1 MNLNQSASLPAQPAA
16 LCMHAPCGH
25 GNGDAQG
32 QPHPGS
38 AAAAPTYG
46 SAGAQQARTLSGH
59 AAALAAASGPRSF
72 FFGVMGTPFQSELS
86 TSLLRMVQSALDLQH
101 QVTVW
106 TCGYATCLTQ
116 HSLVR
121 PKDSFAAKDAP
132 ATHDLTTAQIVQAL
146 LAKHSGSLDWYV
158 CRYCMEERGATQQI
172 AEIKIKIPFTFQ
184 HYLSAADVSLVLGV
198 K

>member
-1 MNLNQSASLPAQPAA
+1 MIDTADTSHGGACA
-16 LCMHAPCGH
+16 HAH
-25 GNGDAQG
+25 WHARQDA
-32 QPHPGS
+32 H
-38 AAAAPTYG
+38 A
-46 SAGAQQARTLSGH
+46 LSGH
-59 AAALAAASGPRSF
+59 AAALALADESGPRSF

-86 TSLLRMVQSALDLQH
+86 TTLFRMVQSALDADH

-106 TCGYATCLTQ
+106 TCGYATNLTQ

-121 PKDSFAAKDAP
+121 PNDSFAAKDAP
-132 ATHDLTTAQIVQAL
+132 ARNHLTTAQVAAAL
-146 LAKHSGSLDWYV
+146 LHRHRGKLDWYV

-172 AEIKIKIPFTFQ
+172 PEVQVKIPFTFQ

>member
-1 MNLNQSASLPAQPAA
+1 MNTNHCPPLAA
-16 LCMHAPCGH
+16 PHGAMCLHAPCGH
-25 GNGDAQG
+25 GGA
-32 QPHPGS
+32 PSEAPPGIT
-38 AAAAPTYG
+38 AGALTYG
-46 SAGAQQARTLSGH
+46 SSGQNARTLSGH
-59 AAALAAASGPRSF
+59 AAALEAASGPRSF

-86 TSLLRMVQSALDLQH
+86 TTLFRMVQSALDLQH

-106 TCGYATCLTQ
+106 TCGYATNLTQ

-132 ATHDLTTAQIVQAL
+132 ATNDLTTAQIVQAL
-146 LAKHSGSLDWYV
+146 MAKHSGSLDWYV

-172 AEIKIKIPFTFQ
+172 AEVQVKIPFTFQ